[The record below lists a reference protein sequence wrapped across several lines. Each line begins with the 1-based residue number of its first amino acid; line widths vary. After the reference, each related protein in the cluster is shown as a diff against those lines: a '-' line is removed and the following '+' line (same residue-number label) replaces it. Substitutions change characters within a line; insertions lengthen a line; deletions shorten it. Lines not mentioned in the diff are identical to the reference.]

1 MEEKFRAAADAAA
14 LGMEI
19 VATLIVVVGAAAA
32 LLRLLHW
39 AVRMNRMTDDRM
51 ETWRRFGLSLLLGL
65 EFMLAADIVRTA
77 ISPSWRQIGELAAIA
92 AIRTFLSYYL
102 ESDLERQRAPARGR
116 PAGVLDSAA

>member
-14 LGMEI
+14 LGMEV

-32 LLRLLHW
+32 LLRLVHW
-39 AVRMNRMTDDRM
+39 AVRMNRVTDDRM